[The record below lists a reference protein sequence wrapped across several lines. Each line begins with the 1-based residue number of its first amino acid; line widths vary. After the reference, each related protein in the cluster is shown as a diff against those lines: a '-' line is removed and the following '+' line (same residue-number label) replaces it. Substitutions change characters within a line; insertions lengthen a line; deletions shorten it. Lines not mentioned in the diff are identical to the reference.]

1 MNEPIL
7 TLNKTKKSHKKICI
21 IDKPSTIEKSGGV
34 TEGHD
39 VGFLLYC
46 GERPKGARSDIEKS
60 GGFLLYSGE
69 CLNPTFRVGAA
80 YPTLRSKRGF
90 TGGSAPNGGAHRNI
104 KKYGEF
110 ISYSGERPEGAHT
123 NNETNPGSKE
133 ASINKSEYTPVVA
146 KEEFYETTAIESDIS
161 YIPQL
166 APSIQPVSPHSQV
179 SLLNSCDMLLQ
190 TPEDK
195 RSTGVGSSF
204 YPLDYLTNKTRK
216 NKKNTSLI
224 EKTKLWE
231 LFDID
236 NYSRNI
242 DINDVNVTVN
252 SEICSINLDTNI
264 NDNPHDVSK
273 TYDKHFRNIK
283 TPGGVGKDQDAEF
296 LLYSGERP
304 EGAPKKVDN
313 SIPSSISSPSTKS
326 LSQPNT
332 NMKESGGGVKQHPP
346 GLIVSSGERPE
357 EGAHI
362 NIQEEMYKIRHICQR
377 CDSVLLIM
385 EDGVP
390 TCINPKCG
398 MIYTDVIDYSP
409 EWKFYGC
416 GNGDNKHNTDI
427 TRCGNPINPLLM
439 ESSFGCKILCN
450 SSSSFEMKRIR
461 KWTEWTSTPHREK
474 SLYEEFL
481 FITTMAHN
489 SGIPKIFIDYAMMIH
504 KDISEQKMFRG
515 MNRDGIKA
523 ASIYISCR
531 LNGCPRTAHEI
542 AEIFKL
548 DKQSTTLGC
557 SNAIKILNNI
567 ERNVE
572 HSSKSEFKTTTASS
586 FIERYCCKLGI
597 SQELTLLAKFI
608 AIKTEQSE
616 LLCNNTP
623 QSSAAGIIQFI
634 SQTFHLGISKV
645 NIKSVCGVSEVT
657 IGKCCKKMESIKE
670 QLIPKSMMVK
680 YGI

>member
-1 MNEPIL
+1 MNEPIPIIKDTTEYSKIETNYLPETDRGKLLVKVKRSKKTHKKLRIINSPPPTIEEPLISVLPPDLSTQNTSNTPITLIDPTTTIHPLSPPL
-7 TLNKTKKSHKKICI
+7 TLLSSPLITPPPPPPPPQ
-21 IDKPSTIEKSGGV
+21 DPS
-34 TEGHD
+34 
-39 VGFLLYC
+39 
-46 GERPKGARSDIEKS
+46 
-60 GGFLLYSGE
+60 
-69 CLNPTFRVGAA
+69 
-80 YPTLRSKRGF
+80 
-90 TGGSAPNGGAHRNI
+90 
-104 KKYGEF
+104 
-110 ISYSGERPEGAHT
+110 
-123 NNETNPGSKE
+123 
-133 ASINKSEYTPVVA
+133 
-146 KEEFYETTAIESDIS
+146 
-161 YIPQL
+161 
-166 APSIQPVSPHSQV
+166 SP
-179 SLLNSCDMLLQ
+179 
-190 TPEDK
+190 P
-195 RSTGVGSSF
+195 
-204 YPLDYLTNKTRK
+204 PLINKTRK
-216 NKKNTSLI
+216 NKKIISPN
-224 EKTKLWE
+224 EKAKLWE
-231 LFDID
+231 LFDIH
-236 NYSRNI
+236 NQVQSVEI
-242 DINDVNVTVN
+242 GDIEKDDKVGKIPLFTEATPDTITTPNDT
-252 SEICSINLDTNI
+252 
-264 NDNPHDVSK
+264 PDVSK
-273 TYDKHFRNIK
+273 TPDNPFRNIDPP
-283 TPGGVGKDQDAEF
+283 TP
-296 LLYSGERP
+296 P
-304 EGAPKKVDN
+304 PPP
-313 SIPSSISSPSTKS
+313 PSPTSSSSSSPV
-326 LSQPNT
+326 PP
-332 NMKESGGGVKQHPP
+332 ESNKY
-346 GLIVSSGERPE
+346 
-357 EGAHI
+357 
-362 NIQEEMYKIRHICQR
+362 EMYNIRHICQK

-398 MIYTDVIDYSP
+398 IIYKDVIDYSP

-416 GNGDNKHNTDI
+416 GNGDNKHTTDI
-427 TRCGNPINPLLM
+427 TRCGNPINPLLI

-450 SSSSFEMKRIR
+450 NNSSFEMKRIR

-572 HSSKSEFKTTTASS
+572 HSNKSEFKTTTASS

-597 SQELTLLAKFI
+597 SQELTLLSKFI
-608 AIKTEQSE
+608 AIKTEQTE

-634 SQTFHLGISKV
+634 SQTFHLGISKIS
-645 NIKSVCGVSEVT
+645 IKSVCGVSEVT

-680 YGI
+680 YGLS